1 MCLVLG
7 ASFYVVS
14 AAVKDKVKRG
24 LKASI
29 VNTEVRVSKA
39 SFEFNRRASR
49 MIAALSENAGLKAGM
64 DLAHQIPPGDPTR
77 AEALKTVADQLNELG
92 QVVECDF
99 LVLRD
104 SNGQTLAAVRTD
116 KSRPALQLDEFRVE
130 ERGAGYTILE
140 GLPYEVTSAPINM
153 GGEFLGDLTVGR
165 KFELEALT
173 LADHAALIRD
183 GRLVLST
190 FSRDEAGKVE
200 KELAAHCP
208 KLGDECQ
215 IEAGTKYYL
224 VFPSSGAEFPDSS
237 KLVYFQS
244 IDARVNEI
252 MAGFKGVLM
261 SIGALGLLCAMVISW
276 FGSRSVSRPLAN
288 LVGRLKE
295 SERSGHLPSGLDNR
309 SSVQEVNLLA
319 DAFNRTAEVLR
330 NSSDEL
336 TRAKSAAEAAS
347 RAKSEFLATMSHE
360 IRTPMNGVIGM
371 SELLLETELTTEQ
384 RQCGGMLRAS
394 AEALLSIINDVL
406 DYSKIEAGKLHI
418 ESIAFDLSETAG
430 GVARLMTAQADQK
443 KLELVFRYAP
453 DTPRRVMGDAGRIRQ
468 ILVNLVGNAIK
479 FTAQGHVL
487 VSVECEHRAEQGAR
501 FRISVADTGIG
512 IPENKIASVFERFT
526 QADASTTRRYGGTG
540 LGLAISKQLV
550 GLMGGT
556 IGVSSRPGEGS
567 TFWVSLPLPLAA
579 ETVSG
584 ALHADQPKTA
594 AARQPSF
601 NARVLVVDDNLV
613 NRTVGVR
620 LLQRYICRV
629 DPAASGAEAM
639 EMARKHP
646 YDLIFMD
653 CQMPEMDGYE
663 TTTWLRQV
671 EGSTRHTVVIALTA
685 DAMEGTRERCLEAGM
700 DDYATK
706 PLNMNGLLAVLQT
719 WLGPGAAHGACANS
733 CALQVQATADEA
745 HEGSRWSCS
754 ESKC

>member
-7 ASFYVVS
+7 TSFYVVS
-14 AAVKDKVKRG
+14 SAVKDKVERG

-29 VNTEVRVSKA
+29 VRTEEKVSKA

-64 DLAHQIPPGDPTR
+64 DLVHQIPPGDPTR
-77 AEALKTVADQLNELG
+77 VEALKTLADQLNELG

-99 LVLRD
+99 LALRD
-104 SNGQTLAAVRTD
+104 SDGQTLAAVRMD
-116 KSRPALQLDEFRVE
+116 KSRPALQLDEFRPV
-130 ERGAGYTILE
+130 ERGARYIILE
-140 GLPYEVTSAPINM
+140 GLPYEVVSAPINM

-165 KFELEALT
+165 KFELGSLN
-173 LADHAALIRD
+173 LADHAGLIRD

-190 FSRDEAGKVE
+190 FSRGVAGKVD

-215 IEAGTKYYL
+215 VRAGTEYYM

-244 IDARVNEI
+244 IDARTNEV

-261 SIGALGLLCAMVISW
+261 SVGALGLLCAMVISW
-276 FGSRSVSRPLAN
+276 FGSRSVSRPLTN
-288 LVGRLKE
+288 LIGRLAE
-295 SERSGHLPSGLDNR
+295 SERSGHLPSDLDNR
-309 SSVQEVNLLA
+309 SPVQEVNLLA
-319 DAFNRTAEVLR
+319 DAFNRTAVVLR

-347 RAKSEFLATMSHE
+347 LAKSEFLATMSHE

-371 SELLLETELTTEQ
+371 SDLLLETELTTGQ
-384 RQCGGMLRAS
+384 RQCGEMLRAS
-394 AEALLSIINDVL
+394 AETLLAIINDVL
-406 DYSKIEAGKLHI
+406 DHSKIEAGKLHI
-418 ESIAFDLSETAG
+418 ESIAFDLSEAAG
-430 GVARLMTAQADQK
+430 GVARLMTAQAYEK
-443 KLELVFRYAP
+443 KLDLVFRYAP
-453 DTPRRVMGDAGRIRQ
+453 DTPRWVIGDAGRIRQ

-487 VSVECEHRAEQGAR
+487 VSIECEHRGEQVASL
-501 FRISVADTGIG
+501 RISVADTGIG

-540 LGLAISKQLV
+540 LGLAISRQLV
-550 GLMGGT
+550 VLMGGT

-567 TFWVSLPLPLAA
+567 TFWVNLPLPVAA

-584 ALHADQPKTA
+584 ALHCGPPKIA
-594 AARQPSF
+594 AAQQPFF
-601 NARVLVVDDNLV
+601 NARVLVVDDNLI
-613 NRTVGVR
+613 NRTVGAR
-620 LLQRYICRV
+620 LLERLVCRV
-629 DPAASGAEAM
+629 DAAVSGAEAM
-639 EMARKHP
+639 EMARKNS

-663 TTTWLRQV
+663 TTARLRQV
-671 EGSTRHTVVIALTA
+671 EGSTRHTVVVALTA
-685 DAMEGTRERCLEAGM
+685 DAMQGSRERCLEAGM

-706 PLNMNGLLAVLQT
+706 PLNMKGLLAILQT
-719 WLGPGAAHGACANS
+719 WLGPWAADGACANS
-733 CALQVQATADEA
+733 CILQVQAPADEA
-745 HEGSRWSCS
+745 HEGSRWSCA
-754 ESKC
+754 ESKE